1 MDEMSGHTSHVANG
15 TQVSTSKIAR
25 WALLSGTAGVIAN
38 VLLIL
43 FYVMARP
50 WQETGGSAGWLGRA
64 NDSFVALQFA
74 ALLPVING
82 IRALMPADPKVRAWT
97 KIGLAASGA
106 VVVLELL
113 LIFRILPFAIQVTP
127 VTLCIIATF
136 CWASGL
142 SRAAQDAQVL
152 PLAVTRF
159 GRALGLGLALGAA
172 VFLLGFAISWA
183 AALSSG
189 AWIVG
194 ALPGF
199 LVFLAFPVWVLLLAR
214 TLLQPLAGSPESG
227 R

>member
-1 MDEMSGHTSHVANG
+1 MSGYTG
-15 TQVSTSKIAR
+15 QLTIDTQGSPSKLAR
-25 WALLSGTAGVIAN
+25 WAWLSGTAGMIAN
-38 VLLIL
+38 ILLIL
-43 FYVMARP
+43 FYVMAKP

-64 NDSFVALQFA
+64 NDSFVAVQFA
-74 ALLPVING
+74 ALLPVIIG

-97 KIGLAASGA
+97 KVGLAASGA
-106 VVVLELL
+106 VVVLQLL

-136 CWASGL
+136 CWASAL
-142 SRAAQDAQVL
+142 SRAAEAARVL

-159 GRALGLGLALGAA
+159 GRALGVGLALGAA

-189 AWIVG
+189 AWVVG

-214 TLLQPLAGSPESG
+214 TDT
-227 R
+227 RVDNV

>member
-1 MDEMSGHTSHVANG
+1 MSGYTGQLTSD
-15 TQVSTSKIAR
+15 TQGFPSKLAR
-25 WALLSGTAGVIAN
+25 WAWLSGTAGMIAN
-38 VLLIL
+38 ILLIL

-64 NDSFVALQFA
+64 NDSFVAVQFA
-74 ALLPVING
+74 ALLPVIIG
-82 IRALMPADPKVRAWT
+82 IGALMPADPKVRTWT
-97 KIGLAASGA
+97 KVGLAASGA
-106 VVVLELL
+106 VVVLQLL

-136 CWASGL
+136 CWASAL
-142 SRAAQDAQVL
+142 SRAAEAARVL

-159 GRALGLGLALGAA
+159 GRALGVGLALGAA

-189 AWIVG
+189 AWVVG

-214 TLLQPLAGSPESG
+214 TDT
-227 R
+227 RVDNV